1 MLRYMCKSK
10 IHRATVTDA
19 NINYRGSIT
28 IDEKLMKSADI
39 LPFERVQVLNISSGG
54 RLETY
59 AIKGKK
65 GEMCLNGAAARL
77 AQIGDII
84 IIISYGLF
92 SNAEAKKL
100 KPRIIFVDIIN
111 LSLFI
116 QVCLDILNKVIL
128 LLDYFYYQQILFL
141 V

>member
-39 LPFERVQVLNISSGG
+39 LSFERVQVLNISSGG

-65 GEMCLNGAAARL
+65 GEICLNGAAARL
-77 AQIGDII
+77 AQPGDII
-84 IIISYGLF
+84 IIISYGLY
-92 SNAEAKKL
+92 SDSEVKRL
-100 KPRIIFVDIIN
+100 KPRIIFVDGKN
-111 LSLFI
+111 N
-116 QVCLDILNKVIL
+116 QVKG
-128 LLDYFYYQQILFL
+128 
-141 V
+141 

>member
-1 MLRYMCKSK
+1 MFRYMCKSK

-19 NINYRGSIT
+19 NIYYRGSIT
-28 IDEKLMKSADI
+28 IDEKLMKASDI

-65 GEMCLNGAAARL
+65 GEICLNGAAARL

-92 SNAEAKKL
+92 TNAEAKKI
-100 KPRIIFVDIIN
+100 KPKIIFVDGK
-111 LSLFI
+111 
-116 QVCLDILNKVIL
+116 NK
-128 LLDYFYYQQILFL
+128 QTKG
-141 V
+141 

>member
-28 IDEKLMKSADI
+28 IDEKLMKAADI

-65 GEMCLNGAAARL
+65 GEICLNGAAARL

-92 SNAEAKKL
+92 SNAEAGKL
-100 KPRIIFVDIIN
+100 KPRIIFVDGKN
-111 LSLFI
+111 N
-116 QVCLDILNKVIL
+116 QVKG
-128 LLDYFYYQQILFL
+128 
-141 V
+141 

>member
-1 MLRYMCKSK
+1 MFRSMCKSK

-19 NINYRGSIT
+19 NINYKGSIT
-28 IDEKLMKSADI
+28 IDEKLMKASDI

-65 GEMCLNGAAARL
+65 GEVCLNGAAARL

-84 IIISYGLF
+84 IIISYGMF
-92 SNAEAKKL
+92 TNAEAKKI
-100 KPRIIFVDIIN
+100 KPKIIFVDGKN
-111 LSLFI
+111 N
-116 QVCLDILNKVIL
+116 QVKG
-128 LLDYFYYQQILFL
+128 
-141 V
+141 

>member
-100 KPRIIFVDIIN
+100 KPRIIFVDN
-111 LSLFI
+111 KNN
-116 QVCLDILNKVIL
+116 QVKG
-128 LLDYFYYQQILFL
+128 
-141 V
+141 